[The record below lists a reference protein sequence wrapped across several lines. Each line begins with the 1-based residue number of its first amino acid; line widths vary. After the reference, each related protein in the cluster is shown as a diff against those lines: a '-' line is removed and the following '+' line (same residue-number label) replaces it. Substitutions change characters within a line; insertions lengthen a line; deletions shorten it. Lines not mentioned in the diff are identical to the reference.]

1 MWDDVIID
9 TLTTVAVG
17 VRIDMLSDAVPLT
30 DAVDVLTDVCGDG
43 TFINVDVLIGARV
56 DFGVGA
62 MIDSLPRVFADAI
75 ASVVTDVRVDVLTD
89 VSVNAVAAVINTL
102 ELTMLVPL
110 TE

>member
-1 MWDDVIID
+1 MC
-9 TLTTVAVG
+9 G
-17 VRIDMLSDAVPLT
+17 
-30 DAVDVLTDVCGDG
+30 GDG

-62 MIDSLPRVFADAI
+62 MIDSLPRVFAGAI
-75 ASVVTDVRVDVLTD
+75 TSAVTDVGVGVLTD
-89 VSVNAVAAVINTL
+89 GSVNVVPAVMNGL